1 MDYQEQSPEVIKKN
15 IGKVN
20 ELLGEVS
27 KYNKQLKK
35 ITKQIQLRD
44 DKEKES

>member
-1 MDYQEQSPEVIKKN
+1 MDYQEESPDIIKKN
-15 IGKVN
+15 IAKVN
-20 ELLGEVS
+20 ELLGEVN

-44 DKEKES
+44 DKDK